1 MLSSSPLLHS
11 NAIPKLLR
19 AFTICSFI
27 LFLASNSSIAQDKPD
42 TSSHELTDPKF
53 EVGISGGLSINHF
66 SKGQPQTGTN
76 TGYAAGLSLNYK
88 VYSHWSIQV
97 EANFL
102 QQGGQ
107 LLSFKDDTKLGLPES
122 FATKNVKN
130 SSVHLNSLDIPLL
143 IKYTVPLRRDWKPG
157 FYIGGSYAY
166 NFNVVENYQ
175 KTGNL
180 LPGEDVVATVSD
192 SENVTSQ
199 YNGDRL
205 NLIVGLDLQLALFN
219 KVKLLLDFRYVSGVT
234 PAREHYS
241 YMEKI
246 GFGSKIRSNSF
257 ISKLG
262 LIIPIQ

>member
-1 MLSSSPLLHS
+1 MLSFSPLLHS
-11 NAIPKLLR
+11 NAIPKFLR
-19 AFTICSFI
+19 AFTLCFFI
-27 LFLASNSSIAQDKPD
+27 LFSATNSSIAQNEPD
-42 TSSHELTDPKF
+42 TARHEFTALKF
-53 EVGISGGLSINHF
+53 EIGISGGLSVNSF
-66 SKGQPQTGTN
+66 TRGQPQTGTN
-76 TGYAAGLSLNYK
+76 TGYAAGLSLNYR
-88 VYSHWSIQV
+88 VYRQWSIQV

-122 FATKNVKN
+122 FTTKNVKN

-143 IKYTVPLRRDWKPG
+143 IKYTIPLKKDWKPA

-180 LPGEDVVATVSD
+180 LPGEDVIATVSD

-199 YNGDRL
+199 YSRDRL
-205 NLIVGLDLQLALFN
+205 NLIVGADLQLALFN

-246 GFGSKIRSNSF
+246 GFGTNIRSNSF
-257 ISKLG
+257 VSKLG
-262 LIIPIQ
+262 FIIPIQ

>member
-1 MLSSSPLLHS
+1 
-11 NAIPKLLR
+11 
-19 AFTICSFI
+19 
-27 LFLASNSSIAQDKPD
+27 
-42 TSSHELTDPKF
+42 
-53 EVGISGGLSINHF
+53 
-66 SKGQPQTGTN
+66 
-76 TGYAAGLSLNYK
+76 LNYK

-175 KTGNL
+175 KTGDL

-199 YNGDRL
+199 YNRDRL
-205 NLIVGLDLQLALFN
+205 NLIVGVDLQLALFR
-219 KVKLLLDFRYVSGVT
+219 KVRLLLDFRYVSGVT

-246 GFGSKIRSNSF
+246 GFGSNIRSNSF

-262 LIIPIQ
+262 LSIPIQ